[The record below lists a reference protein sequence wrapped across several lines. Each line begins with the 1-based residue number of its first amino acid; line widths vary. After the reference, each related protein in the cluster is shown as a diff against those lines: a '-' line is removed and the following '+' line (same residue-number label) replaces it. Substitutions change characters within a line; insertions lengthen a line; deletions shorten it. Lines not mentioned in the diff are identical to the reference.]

1 MKDNPADIENIYNC
15 HSRRLYFTSLRI
27 LGNSYDAE
35 DVMQDTVIEYYKFP
49 DKEKINNVGGWLRSV
64 CVRKSIDLLRKK
76 AKEDKYRDHIKDDL
90 KAAERLEDNEKA
102 VSLNL
107 PEGEEE
113 RDGNIARLIGK
124 IKKILMSLPCSS
136 RMIVSLRLFEGY
148 DYEEIAQITGLTE
161 SGIRSQ
167 FMRGRNKIAEE
178 LNKDDIFNTKQL

>member
-1 MKDNPADIENIYNC
+1 
-15 HSRRLYFTSLRI
+15 
-27 LGNSYDAE
+27 
-35 DVMQDTVIEYYKFP
+35 MQDTVIEYYKFP
-49 DKEKINNVGGWLRSV
+49 NKEKINNVGGWLQSV

-90 KAAERLEDNEKA
+90 KTEERMEDNEKA

-107 PEGEEE
+107 PEGEDE
-113 RDGNIARLIGK
+113 RDGNVARLIGK

-178 LNKDDIFNTKQL
+178 LDKDNTFNTKQL